1 MNKYLTIFILAVIT
15 VTAFANSA
23 FTSELDSKLSLGIRG
38 GISAPTEVDDFKSA
52 EIFSNYRYPWVS
64 TALPGF
70 LVYTKSSLSVGVMD
84 QDGDSE
90 VLTSFSQL
98 IEITNENH
106 DIAFDLGGGIALLGD
121 DKIGNHDFG
130 TVFQFNYNLGLT
142 LINLYKDISLGYRWF
157 HLSDGGIGD
166 GQGLNRHTLELVY
179 MF

>member
-1 MNKYLTIFILAVIT
+1 MNKYITRLILVVLTF
-15 VTAFANSA
+15 TAFTNSA
-23 FTSELDSKLSLGIRG
+23 FTSDLGSSLSLGIRG

-52 EIFSNYRYPWVS
+52 EVFSNYRYPWIS

-70 LVYTKSSLSVGVMD
+70 LVYTKSSLSAGVMD

-98 IEITNENH
+98 IEITNEKH

-142 LINLYKDISLGYRWF
+142 LIDIYKDLSMGYRWF